1 MLSPEQ
7 LQAELA
13 HFTGTETIYRYR
25 LGQRILAYYTDGVKY
40 LADNAEAYWL
50 LTEIVSVQSQ
60 PNFSSEPFQVWHL
73 TVTEEQTATLVCEDG
88 NDNVVATKDI
98 PFTDFPLPK
107 IRIWV
112 EYGEVEGANMPTLLL
127 PSEH

>member
-25 LGQRILAYYTDGVKY
+25 CGQRVLAYYTDGVKY

-60 PNFSSEPFQVWHL
+60 PSFSSEPFQVWHL
-73 TVTEEQTATLVCEDG
+73 TVTEEQSATLVCEDG

-98 PFTDFPLPK
+98 PFTDFPLRK

>member
-25 LGQRILAYYTDGVKY
+25 LDQRILAYYTDGVKY

-50 LTEIVSVQSQ
+50 LTEIISVQSQ
-60 PNFSSEPFQVWHL
+60 PSFSSEPFQVWHL

-98 PFTDFPLPK
+98 QFTDFPLREIK
-107 IRIWV
+107 IWV
-112 EYGEVEGANMPTLLL
+112 EYGEVEGAYMPTLLL

>member
-1 MLSPEQ
+1 MLSPAQ
-7 LQAELA
+7 LQAEHA

-25 LGQRILAYYTDGVKY
+25 CGQRVLAYYTDGVKY

-60 PNFSSEPFQVWHL
+60 PSFSSEPFQVWHL
-73 TVTEEQTATLVCEDG
+73 TVTEEQSATLVCEDG

-98 PFTDFPLPK
+98 PFTDFPLRK